1 MLENLSGATRIHFI
15 VGDPIAQVKSP
26 FGMTEAFESKGLNA
40 ICIPAHVSSSNLK
53 QWFEGIS
60 LAQNVDSIIV
70 TVPHKFDCFSLCQ
83 TFSDRAKFLNA
94 VNTIRRNQ
102 DGTWHGDM
110 LDGLGYIK
118 AIQKKGYDLRDKKA
132 LLVGA
137 GGAGSAIG
145 HALVLA
151 GVSELCIHDED
162 NVRRDAM
169 IERLQKLGLSNI
181 SKGSNKPDGF
191 DIAINASPA
200 GMKPGDPLP
209 IDLDRTTPDMFI
221 GCVVTAPAVPELIQ
235 HARSKGCKTTT
246 GADMFYEVR
255 QLMID
260 FLLEAENF

>member
-1 MLENLSGATRIHFI
+1 MLENLSGATRINFI

-26 FGMTEAFESKGLNA
+26 FGMTEAFESRGLNA
-40 ICIPAHVSSSNLK
+40 ICIPAHVSASDLK
-53 QWFEGIS
+53 EWFKGIS
-60 LAQNVDSIIV
+60 LAQNVDSVIV
-70 TVPHKFDCFSLCQ
+70 TIPHKFDCFSLCQ

-118 AIQKKGYDLRDKKA
+118 AIQNKDYDLRGKKA

-145 HALVLA
+145 HGLVLA
-151 GVSELCIHDED
+151 GVRELSIHDED
-162 NVRRDAM
+162 NIRRDAM
-169 IERLQKLGLSNI
+169 IERLQGLGLAKI
-181 SKGSNKPDGF
+181 STGSKRPDGF

-200 GMKPGDPLP
+200 GMKLGDALP
-209 IDLDRTTPDMFI
+209 IDLDGANPEMFI

-235 HARSKGCKTTT
+235 LARSKGCKTNT
-246 GADMFYEVR
+246 GADMFHEVR

-260 FLLEAENF
+260 FLLGG